1 MYYPNDTLRDYQQE
15 MKLRL
20 YDEWGYHRN
29 VMVQMPTGT
38 GKTHLLTAI
47 VGEFLHGSNSPVWIV
62 AHRRELVGQIEETVA
77 RYGMGNDGGRSQ
89 EAGRVKVLSIQ

>member
-1 MYYPNDTLRDYQQE
+1 MYSTNEHSITEHLRDYQQE

-20 YDEWGYHRN
+20 FEEWEFHRN
-29 VMVQMPTGT
+29 VNVMIQMPTGT

-47 VGEFLHGSNSPVWIV
+47 VREFLHASHAPVWII

-77 RYGMGNDGGRSQ
+77 RYG
-89 EAGRVKVLSIQ
+89 

>member
-20 YDEWGYHRN
+20 FEEWEFHRN

-38 GKTHLLTAI
+38 GKTHLLAAI
-47 VGEFLHGSNSPVWIV
+47 VREFLRGS
-62 AHRRELVGQIEETVA
+62 
-77 RYGMGNDGGRSQ
+77 
-89 EAGRVKVLSIQ
+89 